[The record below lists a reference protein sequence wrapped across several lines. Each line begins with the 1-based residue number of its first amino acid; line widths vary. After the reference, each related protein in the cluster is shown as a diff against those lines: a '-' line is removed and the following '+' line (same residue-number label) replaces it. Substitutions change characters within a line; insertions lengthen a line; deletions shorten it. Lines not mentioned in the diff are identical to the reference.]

1 MFMLLVIGAVMS
13 AALCAPM
20 QQSSDESVVSRKKRS
35 EKANAVA
42 LIQALAKLQDM
53 ATEQQDYDF
62 ADEQEEEEDE
72 DDDDDDAALVA
83 AIESLPEEAQSQ
95 LLGSLI
101 PLGISWIRS
110 LFKKY
115 G

>member
-1 MFMLLVIGAVMS
+1 MKHVFMLLVIGAVMS

-35 EKANAVA
+35 EKANTVA

-53 ATEQQDYDF
+53 AEQEDLDF
-62 ADEQEEEEDE
+62 ADEQEEEED
-72 DDDDDDAALVA
+72 DDTLVA
-83 AIESLPEEAQSQ
+83 AIESLPEEAQTQFWSA
-95 LLGSLI
+95 LLPVVGSLVSN
-101 PLGISWIRS
+101 LIRGR
-110 LFKKY
+110 K